1 MNQKLLSNIKL
12 NVNKF
17 KPRFLRVHVLH
28 SSIIRFLVSYFKST
42 QATQIKSKDLN
53 NVKQTYILLNS
64 VAVKQSKCI
73 ARIDSLS
80 VLVNTGSKVKRQCL
94 YETVLKKSCQR
105 VVYMA

>member
-28 SSIIRFLVSYFKST
+28 SSILVSYFKST
-42 QATQIKSKDLN
+42 HATQIKSKDLN